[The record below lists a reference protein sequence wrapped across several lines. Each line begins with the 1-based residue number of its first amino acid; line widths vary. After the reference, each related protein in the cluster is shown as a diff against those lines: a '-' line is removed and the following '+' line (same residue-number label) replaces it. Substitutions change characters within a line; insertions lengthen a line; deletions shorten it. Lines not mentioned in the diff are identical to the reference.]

1 MRQVD
6 PERLARHVVAR
17 LVTGIPRGIE
27 PSNSGEEA
35 VLSAIEKEAERR
47 VKCSGRYPLI
57 QGMVIRKEER
67 NADK

>member
-47 VKCSGRYPLI
+47 VK
-57 QGMVIRKEER
+57 V
-67 NADK
+67 